1 MSREAA
7 GPTQGGSGPRDSKSF
22 NEATLR
28 IATERLVAQFQPK
41 RVILFG
47 SQARGAA
54 DARSDVDLLV
64 VCSLDTSR
72 GSRRALMVAMDR
84 ALRGLDMAT
93 DIIVLAPEEFDRDRH
108 IPGTVARPAWREGI
122 VLYEAP

>member
-1 MSREAA
+1 MVTKE
-7 GPTQGGSGPRDSKSF
+7 
-22 NEATLR
+22 TLR
-28 IATERLVAQFQPK
+28 LATDRLVEQFRPQ

-47 SQARGAA
+47 SQARGTA

-64 VCSLDTSR
+64 ICPVPSGQ

-84 ALRGLDMAT
+84 ALRGVEVAT
-93 DIIVLAPEEFDRDRH
+93 DVIILTPEEFERDRQ
-108 IPGTVARPAWREGI
+108 IPGTVARPAWREGR